1 MTKTAYKSNKLGRFL
16 HNINSNLSTIIRK
29 DVSTELFGDN
39 IKYGSATCIKIGRIV
54 WLHINVN
61 FSNEISSGFLG
72 KLPDDLI
79 PYEGFTYGLSPTNP
93 ASRASNYFE
102 IDGSGNSVCYAS
114 PDTQGFYNFC
124 GSYISKS

>member
-1 MTKTAYKSNKLGRFL
+1 MSGLFYLE
-16 HNINSNLSTIIRK
+16 INSNLSTIIRK

-54 WLHINVN
+54 WLHINVS
-61 FSNEISSGFLG
+61 FSNEITPLGNSIG

-79 PYEGFTYGLSPTNP
+79 PYEGFTYGLSPAAP
-93 ASRASNYFE
+93 GSRASNYFE

>member
-1 MTKTAYKSNKLGRFL
+1 MV
-16 HNINSNLSTIIRK
+16 NSNLSTIIRK

-39 IKYGSATCIKIGRIV
+39 INYGSATCIKIGRIV
-54 WLHINVN
+54 WLHINVS
-61 FSNEISSGFLG
+61 FSNEITPIGNSIG

-79 PYEGFTYGLSPTNP
+79 PYEGFTYCLSPTNP

-102 IDGSGNSVCYAS
+102 IDRSGNSVCYVS

>member
-1 MTKTAYKSNKLGRFL
+1 MIRSNGKEL
-16 HNINSNLSTIIRK
+16 NSNLSTIIRK

-39 IKYGSATCIKIGRIV
+39 IKYGSATCIKIVRSV
-54 WLHINVN
+54 CLHINVS
-61 FSNEISSGFLG
+61 FSNEITPIGNSIG

-79 PYEGFTYGLSPTNP
+79 PYEGFTYGLSPATP
-93 ASRASNYFE
+93 GSRASNYFE
-102 IDGSGNSVCYAS
+102 IDGSGNSFCYAS